1 MPGAAAV
8 NSAMPHAIRTA
19 RVPARLAGEPRL
31 RQGLERWLA
40 EADPARHGLPAE
52 AIVLVRRLAMGWSAL
67 QAGDSAT
74 RYAPLATLL
83 AGARRAASADGDAD
97 AVWFADEAELLACLA
112 RDALAGLLDRRWWW
126 KAIAQQLRG
135 GPWAASSQP
144 RQALMRWLQAP
155 QLMPRALQRLGP
167 ARAQAW
173 LASVGTEGLR
183 LSVAALAQAYA
194 LADDVEAWVLEG
206 VEPHRAD
213 GPRPPP
219 APRTVAASTPTDAA
233 GRLLRLCDALRSNA
247 AGVASAAA
255 LSRLALQFER
265 ELPATAERAV
275 EPAPSVENRPT
286 TPHDNATA
294 SAPAISGPVRA
305 TTGQVPAT
313 PAPWQPRAASKAVTP
328 QIDSDRSVPLAPAR
342 APASS
347 DIDTHPPV
355 AEPTAVAEPGP
366 QAAPLDIDVALPR
379 LVDTR
384 HGGLLFLLNAAL
396 ALGLYG
402 DFTQPRHRGLACP
415 PWRLLLLAGQAWAG
429 PGWRRDPLRRRLIE
443 RSAGSREPLPLALWP
458 QLHARVAAALGDD
471 EGLPA
476 RTQLRRM
483 LALPARL
490 HDQGERLDVFYP
502 LARLP
507 LAVRLAGLD
516 RDPGWIPAAGCDIR
530 FHFD

>member
-1 MPGAAAV
+1 VNGAL
-8 NSAMPHAIRTA
+8 PHAIRTA

-112 RDALAGLLDRRWWW
+112 RDALAGVLERRWWW
-126 KAIAQQLRG
+126 RVIAQQQLRG
-135 GPWAASSQP
+135 GPWATASQAQ
-144 RQALMRWLQAP
+144 QALQRWLQAP
-155 QLMPRALQRLGP
+155 QLMPRALQSLGP

-173 LASVGTEGLR
+173 LASVGTQGLR

-194 LADDVEAWVLEG
+194 LADEVGAWVLEG
-206 VEPHRAD
+206 VVEPPRVDA
-213 GPRPPP
+213 PRPTP
-219 APRTVAASTPTDAA
+219 APRTMAMAPTAAA
-233 GRLLRLCDALRSNA
+233 GRLLRLCDALRADSTA
-247 AGVASAAA
+247 VASSAA
-255 LSRLALQFER
+255 LSRLALQHGR
-265 ELPATAERAV
+265 ESLASAEADV
-275 EPAPSVENRPT
+275 EPAPFIEHHPTRPHGNRTASWPT
-286 TPHDNATA
+286 TREPVSVATGQA
-294 SAPAISGPVRA
+294 PPIPTPQQPRGASKTATRGIDRDRSAPP
-305 TTGQVPAT
+305 
-313 PAPWQPRAASKAVTP
+313 
-328 QIDSDRSVPLAPAR
+328 APAR
-342 APASS
+342 APVSS
-347 DIDTHPPV
+347 DVDTHPPV
-355 AEPTAVAEPGP
+355 AQATALAESTPS
-366 QAAPLDIDVALPR
+366 AAPLDIGIALPQR
-379 LVDTR
+379 VDTR

-396 ALGLYG
+396 ALGWYG

-429 PGWRRDPLRRRLIE
+429 PVWRRDPLRHRLIE
-443 RSAGSREPLPLALWP
+443 RSAGSREPVPLALWP
-458 QLHARVAAALGDD
+458 QLHARVAEALGHD

-502 LARLP
+502 LAHLP